1 MTIVNL
7 KSTSLDEGVKN
18 MMNGAKA
25 DYVSWTTDKN
35 GNVSDYS
42 KEEIANWD
50 NKTKVSQGNKYIK
63 VVRDG
68 SVFAFIC
75 KTDFKHFKIGDVLKP
90 AGYNAPALNSP
101 RGNVLNGKYHIKWT
115 GPLYMDSQRRLRG

>member
-50 NKTKVSQGNKYIK
+50 NKTTVKKGQKYIK
-63 VVRDG
+63 IVHDRG
-68 SVFAFIC
+68 VFAFIVIN
-75 KTDFKHFKIGDVLKP
+75 DFKHFKKGDILKA

-101 RGNVLNGKYHIKWT
+101 RGNVLNGNYHIKWT

>member
-7 KSTSLDEGVKN
+7 KATSLDEGVKN

-50 NKTKVSQGNKYIK
+50 NKTTCSPPGLSSAFKVNS
-63 VVRDG
+63 
-68 SVFAFIC
+68 
-75 KTDFKHFKIGDVLKP
+75 
-90 AGYNAPALNSP
+90 AG
-101 RGNVLNGKYHIKWT
+101 
-115 GPLYMDSQRRLRG
+115 

>member
-50 NKTKVSQGNKYIK
+50 NKTRVACVIAWPIAAVVFIFSLIK
-63 VVRDG
+63 
-68 SVFAFIC
+68 SY
-75 KTDFKHFKIGDVLKP
+75 FK
-90 AGYNAPALNSP
+90 
-101 RGNVLNGKYHIKWT
+101 
-115 GPLYMDSQRRLRG
+115 